1 MNHWWCPRILLE
13 NFSRLAFRA
22 LALYQSHVFIVEG
35 LDIKVLKQ
43 FYLPTYILHSYFR
56 EDQMERNNILINPQS
71 STALIDKY
79 SACSTKQIIQQ

>member
-1 MNHWWCPRILLE
+1 M
-13 NFSRLAFRA
+13 
-22 LALYQSHVFIVEG
+22 
-35 LDIKVLKQ
+35 LKQ
-43 FYLPTYILHSYFR
+43 FYLPAYILHSYFR

>member
-1 MNHWWCPRILLE
+1 M
-13 NFSRLAFRA
+13 
-22 LALYQSHVFIVEG
+22 
-35 LDIKVLKQ
+35 LKQ
-43 FYLPTYILHSYFR
+43 FYLSTYIVHSYFR